1 MSQRGY
7 TPLDTPVC
15 PVRHDRRRTDTDK
28 QFVEPKKQ
36 ETNMGYI
43 SIQINKAKGSADAGA
58 SDHIERKTMPKN
70 ADPTRTHLNRELV
83 EIPDGVA
90 DRTEAISHRIRT
102 AGIRRK
108 ITPDQVR
115 AIRIVLSGTHEDM
128 VRVQDEGRLDEWCA
142 DNLQWLHRT
151 FGKENTVSAVLHMDE
166 HTPHIHATVVPIVT
180 GERRKARKKQA
191 EGKRTYRKKANAVR
205 LCADDLLTRER
216 LVAYHDSY
224 AAAMA
229 KYGLQRGIRGSE
241 ARHTTTAQYYR
252 DLKRQTGELE
262 ANVQQLQT
270 ERQQAKQE
278 LDEVKKEIKS
288 EKLEAAKTEAKAA
301 LVAKVGSLL
310 GSGRLKELEA
320 DNRTL
325 QGEVAARDE
334 SIELLQKQMERQ
346 QEEHSRQLMELQA
359 KYRRE
364 MADKEAAHQEEVSFL
379 KSIIQKAKKWFP
391 LFQKL
396 VYMEKF
402 CLKVGFN
409 ERQTATLIS
418 GKPLFYKGELYSEEH
433 RRKFTTEEA
442 GFQVVKD
449 PKDMSKLALAINGQV
464 NGEWFKEQFGRLFS
478 SVKRTVEPLRRGK
491 GMGL

>member
-1 MSQRGY
+1 
-7 TPLDTPVC
+7 
-15 PVRHDRRRTDTDK
+15 
-28 QFVEPKKQ
+28 
-36 ETNMGYI
+36 MGYI
-43 SIQINKAKGSADAGA
+43 SIQINKAKGSADTGA

-83 EIPDGVA
+83 EFPDGVA

-102 AGIRRK
+102 AGIKRK

-115 AIRIVLSGTHEDM
+115 AIHIVLSGTHEDM
-128 VRVQDEGRLDEWCA
+128 IRVQDEGRLNEWCD
-142 DNLQWLHRT
+142 DNLQWLYRT
-151 FGKENTVSAVLHMDE
+151 FAKENTVSAVLHMDE

-224 AAAMA
+224 AKAMA
-229 KYGLQRGIRGSE
+229 KYGLQRGVRGSE

-270 ERQQAKQE
+270 EQRQAERQ
-278 LDEVKKEIKS
+278 LDEVRKEIKS
-288 EKLEAAKTEAKAA
+288 EKLETAKTEAKTA

-310 GSGRLKELEA
+310 GSGQLKEREA
-320 DNRTL
+320 ATRTL

-334 SIELLQKQMERQ
+334 SIELLQRQMQRQ
-346 QEEHSRQLMELQA
+346 QENHQRQLMELQV
-359 KYRRE
+359 KHRRE
-364 MADKEAAHQEEVSFL
+364 LSDKEAEQQKKVSFL
-379 KSIIQKAKKWFP
+379 KSIIQKAQKWFP
-391 LFQKL
+391 LFQEL

-418 GKPLFYKGELYSEEH
+418 GKPLFYEGELYSEEH
-433 RRKFTTEEA
+433 KRKFTTERA

-449 PKDMSKLALAINGQV
+449 PTNRSKLALAINGQLI
-464 NGEWFKEQFGRLFS
+464 GEWFKEQFDRLFS

-491 GMGL
+491 GVGL

>member
-1 MSQRGY
+1 
-7 TPLDTPVC
+7 
-15 PVRHDRRRTDTDK
+15 
-28 QFVEPKKQ
+28 
-36 ETNMGYI
+36 MGYI
-43 SIQINKAKGSADAGA
+43 SIQINKAKGSADTGA

-83 EIPDGVA
+83 EFPNGVA

-128 VRVQDEGRLDEWCA
+128 VRLQDEGRLDEWCD

-151 FGKENTVSAVLHMDE
+151 FGKENTVSVVLHMDE

-205 LCADDLLTRER
+205 LCADDLMSRER

-224 AAAMA
+224 AEAMA
-229 KYGLQRGIRGSE
+229 KYGLHRGIRGSE

-262 ANVQQLQT
+262 ANVRQLQT
-270 ERQQAKQE
+270 KRQQAKLE
-278 LDEVKKEIKS
+278 LDEVRKEIKS

-310 GSGRLKELEA
+310 GSNKLKAEREVLQQRMSALESQNEELVRHIETMKREHMEECTKFNEYMDKIQRYFPHVEKLLPLIDFCRNTLHFSEKVIQELCKLKKVRLKGDFYSPEF
-320 DNRTL
+320 NRKF
-325 QGEVAARDE
+325 RDE
-334 SIELLQKQMERQ
+334 NAAFSF
-346 QEEHSRQLMELQA
+346 EE
-359 KYRRE
+359 
-364 MADKEAAHQEEVSFL
+364 DKNRKGHYHICVNDIPLVQWFR
-379 KSIIQKAKKWFP
+379 QKA
-391 LFQKL
+391 
-396 VYMEKF
+396 
-402 CLKVGFN
+402 N
-409 ERQTATLIS
+409 EWKNGLGIAPTKQNKR
-418 GKPLFYKGELYSEEH
+418 
-433 RRKFTTEEA
+433 A
-442 GFQVVKD
+442 G
-449 PKDMSKLALAINGQV
+449 L
-464 NGEWFKEQFGRLFS
+464 
-478 SVKRTVEPLRRGK
+478 
-491 GMGL
+491 

>member
-1 MSQRGY
+1 
-7 TPLDTPVC
+7 
-15 PVRHDRRRTDTDK
+15 
-28 QFVEPKKQ
+28 
-36 ETNMGYI
+36 MGYI
-43 SIQINKAKGSADAGA
+43 SIQINKAKGSADTGA
-58 SDHIERKTMPKN
+58 SDHIERKTIPKN
-70 ADPTRTHLNRELV
+70 ADPARTHLNRELV
-83 EIPDGVA
+83 EFPDGVA

-128 VRVQDEGRLDEWCA
+128 IRVQNEGRLNEWCD

-191 EGKRTYRKKANAVR
+191 EGKRTYRKKANTVR
-205 LCADDLLTRER
+205 LCADDLMSRER

-224 AAAMA
+224 AKAMA

-241 ARHTTTAQYYR
+241 ARHTTTVQYYR

-270 ERQQAKQE
+270 EQRQAERQ
-278 LDEVKKEIKS
+278 LDEVRKEIKS
-288 EKLEAAKTEAKAA
+288 EKLEAANTEAKTA
-301 LVAKVGSLL
+301 LVARVGSLL
-310 GSGRLKELEA
+310 GSGKLKELEA

-325 QGEVAARDE
+325 QGEGAARDE
-334 SIELLQKQMERQ
+334 SIELLQRQRQRQ
-346 QEEHSRQLMELQA
+346 QKEHQRQLRELQA
-359 KYRRE
+359 KHRRE
-364 MADKEAAHQEEVSFL
+364 LSDKEAEHQKEVSFL

-391 LFQKL
+391 LFQEL

-418 GKPLFYKGELYSEEH
+418 GKPLFYEGELYSDEH
-433 RRKFTTEEA
+433 KRKFKTERA

-449 PKDMSKLALAINGQV
+449 PKDKSKLALAINRQPI
-464 NGEWFKEQFGRLFS
+464 GEWFKEQFGRLFS

>member
-1 MSQRGY
+1 
-7 TPLDTPVC
+7 
-15 PVRHDRRRTDTDK
+15 
-28 QFVEPKKQ
+28 
-36 ETNMGYI
+36 MGYI
-43 SIQINKAKGSADAGA
+43 SIQINKAKGSADTGA

-83 EIPDGVA
+83 EFPDGVA

-102 AGIRRK
+102 AGIKRK

-128 VRVQDEGRLDEWCA
+128 IRVQDEGRLNEWCD

-224 AAAMA
+224 AKAMA
-229 KYGLQRGIRGSE
+229 KYGLQRGVRGSE

-270 ERQQAKQE
+270 EQRQAERQ
-278 LDEVKKEIKS
+278 LDEVRKEIKS
-288 EKLEAAKTEAKAA
+288 EKLETAKTEAKTA

-310 GSGRLKELEA
+310 GSGKLKELES

-334 SIELLQKQMERQ
+334 SIELLQRQMQRQ
-346 QEEHSRQLMELQA
+346 QENHQRQLMELQV
-359 KYRRE
+359 KHRRE
-364 MADKEAAHQEEVSFL
+364 LSDKEAEQQKKVSFL
-379 KSIIQKAKKWFP
+379 KSIIQKAQKWFP
-391 LFQKL
+391 LFQEL

-418 GKPLFYKGELYSEEH
+418 GKPLFYEGELYSEEH
-433 RRKFTTEEA
+433 KRKFTTERA

-449 PKDMSKLALAINGQV
+449 PTNRSKLALAINGQLI
-464 NGEWFKEQFGRLFS
+464 GEWFKEQFDRLFS

-491 GMGL
+491 GVGL

>member
-1 MSQRGY
+1 MSQRGV
-7 TPLDTPVC
+7 TPLDTFAPC
-15 PVRHDRRRTDTDK
+15 GTTAGGRTPTNK
-28 QFVEPKKQ
+28 FVEPKKQ

-43 SIQINKAKGSADAGA
+43 SIQINKAKGSADTGA

-83 EIPDGVA
+83 EFPDGVA

-102 AGIRRK
+102 AGIKRK

-115 AIRIVLSGTHEDM
+115 AIRTVLSGTHEDM
-128 VRVQDEGRLDEWCA
+128 IRVQDEGRLNEWCD

-224 AAAMA
+224 AKAMA
-229 KYGLQRGIRGSE
+229 KYGLQRGVRGSE

-270 ERQQAKQE
+270 EQRQAERQ
-278 LDEVKKEIKS
+278 LDEVRKEIKS
-288 EKLEAAKTEAKAA
+288 EKLETAKTEAKMA

-310 GSGRLKELEA
+310 GSGKLKELEA

-334 SIELLQKQMERQ
+334 SIELLQRQMQRQ
-346 QEEHSRQLMELQA
+346 QENHQRQLMELQV
-359 KYRRE
+359 KHRRE
-364 MADKEAAHQEEVSFL
+364 LSDKEAEQQKKVSFL
-379 KSIIQKAKKWFP
+379 KSIIQKAQKWFP
-391 LFQKL
+391 LFQEL

-418 GKPLFYKGELYSEEH
+418 GKPLFYEGELYSEEH
-433 RRKFTTEEA
+433 KRKFTTERA

-449 PKDMSKLALAINGQV
+449 PTNRSKLALAINGQLI
-464 NGEWFKEQFGRLFS
+464 GEWFKEQFDRLFS

-491 GMGL
+491 GVGL

>member
-1 MSQRGY
+1 
-7 TPLDTPVC
+7 
-15 PVRHDRRRTDTDK
+15 
-28 QFVEPKKQ
+28 
-36 ETNMGYI
+36 MGYI
-43 SIQINKAKGSADAGA
+43 SIQINKAKGSADTGA

-83 EIPDGVA
+83 EFPDGVA

-128 VRVQDEGRLDEWCA
+128 VRVQDEGRLDEWCD

-191 EGKRTYRKKANAVR
+191 DGKHTYRKKANAVR
-205 LCADDLLTRER
+205 LCADDLMSRER

-224 AAAMA
+224 AKAMA

-252 DLKRQTGELE
+252 DLKRKTGVLE
-262 ANVQQLQT
+262 ANVRQLQT
-270 ERQQAKQE
+270 EQEQAERQ
-278 LDEVKKEIKS
+278 LDEVRKDIKS
-288 EKLEAAKTEAKAA
+288 EKLEAAKTEAKTA
-301 LVAKVGSLL
+301 LVARVGSLL
-310 GSGRLKELEA
+310 SSGKLKELEA

-334 SIELLQKQMERQ
+334 SIELLQRQMQRQ
-346 QEEHSRQLMELQA
+346 REEHHRQLMELQA
-359 KYRRE
+359 KHRRE
-364 MADKEAAHQEEVSFL
+364 LSDKEAEHQKKVSFL
-379 KSIIQKAKKWFP
+379 KSIIQKAQKWFP
-391 LFQKL
+391 LFQEL

-418 GKPLFYKGELYSEEH
+418 GKPLFYEGELYSEEH
-433 RRKFTTEEA
+433 KRKFTTERA

-449 PKDMSKLALAINGQV
+449 PKDRSKLALAINGQLI
-464 NGEWFKEQFGRLFS
+464 GEWFREQFGRLFS
-478 SVKRTVEPLRRGK
+478 SVKKTVDPLRRGK
-491 GMGL
+491 GTAL

>member
-1 MSQRGY
+1 
-7 TPLDTPVC
+7 
-15 PVRHDRRRTDTDK
+15 
-28 QFVEPKKQ
+28 
-36 ETNMGYI
+36 MGYI
-43 SIQINKAKGSADAGA
+43 SIQINKAKGSADTGA

-70 ADPTRTHLNRELV
+70 ADPTRTHLNCELV
-83 EIPDGVA
+83 EFPDGVA

-108 ITPDQVR
+108 ITPDQIR

-128 VRVQDEGRLDEWCA
+128 IRVQDEGRLNEWCD

-166 HTPHIHATVVPIVT
+166 HTPHIHATIVPIVT

-191 EGKRTYRKKANAVR
+191 ESKRTYRKKANAVR
-205 LCADDLLTRER
+205 LCADDLMSRER

-224 AAAMA
+224 AETMA

-270 ERQQAKQE
+270 EQRQAERQ
-278 LDEVKKEIKS
+278 LDEVRKEIKS
-288 EKLEAAKTEAKAA
+288 EKLETAKTEAKTA

-310 GSGRLKELEA
+310 GSGKLKELEA

-334 SIELLQKQMERQ
+334 SIELLQRQMQRQ
-346 QEEHSRQLMELQA
+346 QENHQRQLMELQV
-359 KYRRE
+359 KHRRE
-364 MADKEAAHQEEVSFL
+364 LSDKEAEQQKKVSFL
-379 KSIIQKAKKWFP
+379 KSIIQKAQKWFP
-391 LFQKL
+391 LFQEL

-418 GKPLFYKGELYSEEH
+418 GKPLFYEGELYSEEH
-433 RRKFTTEEA
+433 KRKFTTERA

-449 PKDMSKLALAINGQV
+449 PTNRSKLALAINGQLI
-464 NGEWFKEQFGRLFS
+464 GEWFKEQFDRLFS

-491 GMGL
+491 GVGL

>member
-1 MSQRGY
+1 
-7 TPLDTPVC
+7 
-15 PVRHDRRRTDTDK
+15 
-28 QFVEPKKQ
+28 
-36 ETNMGYI
+36 MGYI
-43 SIQINKAKGSADAGA
+43 SIQINKAKGSADTGA

-83 EIPDGVA
+83 EFPDGVA

-102 AGIRRK
+102 AGIKRK

-115 AIRIVLSGTHEDM
+115 AIRTVLSGTHEDM
-128 VRVQDEGRLDEWCA
+128 IRVQDEGRLNEWCD

-224 AAAMA
+224 AKAMA
-229 KYGLQRGIRGSE
+229 KYGLQRGVRGSE

-270 ERQQAKQE
+270 EQRQAERQ
-278 LDEVKKEIKS
+278 LDEVRKEIKS
-288 EKLEAAKTEAKAA
+288 EKLETAKTEAKTA

-310 GSGRLKELEA
+310 GSGKLKELEA

-334 SIELLQKQMERQ
+334 SIELLQRQMQRQ
-346 QEEHSRQLMELQA
+346 QENHQRQLMELQV
-359 KYRRE
+359 KHRRE
-364 MADKEAAHQEEVSFL
+364 LSDKEAEQQKKVSFL
-379 KSIIQKAKKWFP
+379 KSIIQKAQKWFP
-391 LFQKL
+391 LFQEL

-418 GKPLFYKGELYSEEH
+418 GKPLFYEGELYSEEH
-433 RRKFTTEEA
+433 KRKFTTERA

-449 PKDMSKLALAINGQV
+449 PTNRSKLALAINGQLI
-464 NGEWFKEQFGRLFS
+464 GEWFKEQFDRLFS

-491 GMGL
+491 GVGL

>member
-1 MSQRGY
+1 
-7 TPLDTPVC
+7 
-15 PVRHDRRRTDTDK
+15 
-28 QFVEPKKQ
+28 
-36 ETNMGYI
+36 MGYI
-43 SIQINKAKGSADAGA
+43 SIQINKVKGSADTGA

-83 EIPDGVA
+83 EFSDGVA

-128 VRVQDEGRLDEWCA
+128 IRVQNEGRLNEWCD

-180 GERRKARKKQA
+180 GERRKARKKQS
-191 EGKRTYRKKANAVR
+191 EGKRTYRKKANTVR
-205 LCADDLLTRER
+205 LCADDLMSRER

-224 AAAMA
+224 AKAMA

-270 ERQQAKQE
+270 EQRQAERQ
-278 LDEVKKEIKS
+278 LDEVRKEIKS
-288 EKLEAAKTEAKAA
+288 EKLEAAKTEAKTA
-301 LVAKVGSLL
+301 LVARVGSLL
-310 GSGRLKELEA
+310 GSGKLKELEA

-334 SIELLQKQMERQ
+334 SIELLQRQMQRQ
-346 QEEHSRQLMELQA
+346 QKEHQRQLMELQA
-359 KYRRE
+359 KHRRE
-364 MADKEAAHQEEVSFL
+364 LSDKEAEHQKEVSFL

-391 LFQKL
+391 LFQEL

-418 GKPLFYKGELYSEEH
+418 GKPLFYEGELYSEEYK
-433 RRKFTTEEA
+433 RKFTTERA

-449 PKDMSKLALAINGQV
+449 PKDRSKLALAINGQLIS
-464 NGEWFKEQFGRLFS
+464 EWFKEQFDRLFS

>member
-7 TPLDTPVC
+7 TPLDTPFAPC
-15 PVRHDRRRTDTDK
+15 GTTAGGRTPTNK
-28 QFVEPKKQ
+28 FVEPKKQ

-43 SIQINKAKGSADAGA
+43 SIQINKAKGSADTGA

-83 EIPDGVA
+83 EFPDGVA

-108 ITPDQVR
+108 ITSDQVR

-128 VRVQDEGRLDEWCA
+128 IRVQDEDRLNEWRE

-166 HTPHIHATVVPIVT
+166 RTPHIHATVVPIVT
-180 GERRKARKKQA
+180 GERRKAKKKQA

-205 LCADDLLTRER
+205 LCADDLLTREK

-224 AAAMA
+224 AKAMA

-241 ARHTTTAQYYR
+241 ARHTITAQYYR

-270 ERQQAKQE
+270 EQRQAERQ
-278 LDEVKKEIKS
+278 LDEVRKEIKS
-288 EKLEAAKTEAKAA
+288 EKLEAAKTEAKTA

-310 GSGRLKELEA
+310 GSNKLKEEREGLQQRLSVLEKQ
-320 DNRTL
+320 NEKL
-325 QGEVAARDE
+325 MQH
-334 SIELLQKQMERQ
+334 IKQMEREHQ
-346 QEEHSRQLMELQA
+346 SERTKFNEYIDKIQRYFPYVEKLLPLIDFCRNTLNFSERVIQELCKLKKVRLKGDFYSPGFNRKFRDENAAFSFEEDKNRKGH
-359 KYRRE
+359 YRIYVNDIPLVQWFR
-364 MADKEAAHQEEVSFL
+364 
-379 KSIIQKAKKWFP
+379 QKAQEWRNGLGITPTGQDKG
-391 LFQKL
+391 
-396 VYMEKF
+396 
-402 CLKVGFN
+402 LK
-409 ERQTATLIS
+409 I
-418 GKPLFYKGELYSEEH
+418 
-433 RRKFTTEEA
+433 
-442 GFQVVKD
+442 
-449 PKDMSKLALAINGQV
+449 
-464 NGEWFKEQFGRLFS
+464 
-478 SVKRTVEPLRRGK
+478 
-491 GMGL
+491 